1 MFKWHIRL
9 GEINLKRSI
18 SLTSHSSSTMLHAK
32 LQAISLPD
40 PSPQGILTDCQI
52 QSTSAGT
59 ALNIPTYVTSLC
71 SSIFPRFSQ
80 PNPLAHPCHLLWAP
94 HSPFIRFITFAVI
107 CFICL
112 PIWMK
117 IPGQQGLSPLYP
129 PGPNRLNWH
138 TVGASE
144 VHTHLHAFAHAAPSA
159 SNACTPISACWTQSC
174 PSKLRS
180 NPNPLWE
187 PPCHC
192 SFQFLPDLQPCR
204 NHLCTGV
211 VFLPCPSP
219 TVSSWK
225 AGAVPGAWHSVS
237 TLGLR

>member
-1 MFKWHIRL
+1 MMMTMIIYIIPFFHRTFLSFYLICVDNVLWEQGKVLLNRFFRRENRERVNHPAFRFHL
-9 GEINLKRSI
+9 GGEKRC
-18 SLTSHSSSTMLHAK
+18 LNDTLDLEK
-32 LQAISLPD
+32 LILREAPVSLPIPPVQYSM
-40 PSPQGILTDCQI
+40 PSSRQYPFLTQVLRGSS
-52 QSTSAGT
+52 QTAKFSTSAGT

-80 PNPLAHPCHLLWAP
+80 TNPLAHPCHLLWAP

-159 SNACTPISACWTQSC
+159 SNACTHISVC
-174 PSKLRS
+174 
-180 NPNPLWE
+180 
-187 PPCHC
+187 
-192 SFQFLPDLQPCR
+192 
-204 NHLCTGV
+204 
-211 VFLPCPSP
+211 
-219 TVSSWK
+219 
-225 AGAVPGAWHSVS
+225 
-237 TLGLR
+237 